1 MTCAGRSRLICR
13 SSEPSS
19 RSRKRFSIT
28 SKAAGATRRPFCLR
42 SPLDAR
48 CAHEFPSLA
57 ITREAEAREADQHHR
72 PGRRLRYRAA
82 ARGREAT
89 AGADA
94 VVVQRYSSVQ
104 GYGSAAGDVCA
115 GVERNARQCVDRA
128 DEISGGPKGGGTA
141 DLPKDVGAAGAVD
154 KINVGSA
161 GGRQRA
167 ANLEEEDSVRI
178 AFSGERQ
185 FSSELRRRHE
195 KVDAGR
201 EGKAAQI
208 LSGQVISGRQPGGDS
223 VRVRCVGL
231 GRPGDGGVVVDSSGT
246 SRWKARD
253 RGSGGDPQ

>member
-1 MTCAGRSRLICR
+1 VVSETVEQRGGHDLRRAVATNLQKLGAKLEVTEAVLNHINGRWGDL
-13 SSEPSS
+13 
-19 RSRKRFSIT
+19 
-28 SKAAGATRRPFCLR
+28 AAVLFAIA
-42 SPLDAR
+42 LDAR

-57 ITREAEAREADQHHR
+57 ITREAKAREADQHHR
-72 PGRRLRYRAA
+72 PGRRLRYRAT

-94 VVVQRYSSVQ
+94 VVIHRYSSVQ

-115 GVERNARQCVDRA
+115 GDERNAGERVNRA
-128 DEISGGPKGGGTA
+128 DEIGVGLQGGGTA

-154 KINVGSA
+154 KVNVGV
-161 GGRQRA
+161 GGRRRQRA
-167 ANLEEEDSVRI
+167 ANLKNEDGIRV
-178 AFSGERQ
+178 ALTVQ
-185 FSSELRRRHE
+185 CQCTSEVRRRRE

-231 GRPGDGGVVVDSSGT
+231 GRGPRIPFQCKSPEES
-246 SRWKARD
+246 
-253 RGSGGDPQ
+253 P